1 MTREEAIRMLI
12 RLKDQINFEVTD
24 SQKKMDALN
33 MAINALSEN
42 TDFWEKCP
50 YYNPDM
56 IFDGEEEYDMGKCK
70 YKECGLTKENYER
83 VWITD
88 GKRKANILYDKSR
101 QLYWM
106 NCYAVEFAK
115 KVLDFKIIDGEDAE

>member
-1 MTREEAIRMLI
+1 MTKEEAIRI
-12 RLKDQINFEVTD
+12 IENRD
-24 SQKKMDALN
+24 SIMDYCESQALGEALD

-42 TDFWEKCP
+42 TNFWEKCP

-56 IFDGEEEYDMGKCK
+56 IFDGEEEYDMGQCK
-70 YKECGLTKENYER
+70 YKERGLTKENYER

-88 GKRKANILYDKSR
+88 GKRQANILYDKSR

-115 KVLDFKIIDGEDAE
+115 KVLNFKIIDGEDAE